1 MWKDAKYFDQTLKI
15 TKGKA
20 KKFLKGEKAKF
31 KLKSKTGN
39 DYEAY
44 FTIEMKEEY
53 VNLKRGNFVGNRKKN
68 KK

>member
-1 MWKDAKYFDQTLKI
+1 MEIKKE
-15 TKGKA
+15 KA
-20 KKFLKGEKAKF
+20 KKLLKGKKAKF

-44 FTIEMKEEY
+44 FTIEINGEY
-53 VNLKRGNFVGNRKKN
+53 VNLKRGDFVGNKKKN

>member
-1 MWKDAKYFDQTLKI
+1 L
-15 TKGKA
+15 
-20 KKFLKGEKAKF
+20 LKGGKAKF

-53 VNLKRGNFVGNRKKN
+53 VNLKKGDFAGN
-68 KK
+68 KKKKK